1 MLTGI
6 RFKALLVATTVAVA
20 ASGCARDPNQ
30 VAMEVGAPP
39 GAEDGVSTIEW
50 RALQTRRFETD
61 DGLKILHAATG
72 TLQDLGFT
80 IVESSA
86 DVGVVVAS
94 KQRDAEES
102 GQIAGQVMVAV
113 LAGLFGS
120 YHNPTW
126 DKEQSIY
133 VTLIASPIANSRM
146 TEVRALFD
154 RRLTN
159 NHGLLWRTELIEDP
173 EIYQE
178 FYDKL
183 SKGLLLEAHKI

>member
-1 MLTGI
+1 M
-6 RFKALLVATTVAVA
+6 
-20 ASGCARDPNQ
+20 
-30 VAMEVGAPP
+30 
-39 GAEDGVSTIEW
+39 
-50 RALQTRRFETD
+50 
-61 DGLKILHAATG
+61 KILHAATG

-86 DVGVVVAS
+86 EVGVVVAS

-102 GQIAGQVMVAV
+102 GQIAGQVV
-113 LAGLFGS
+113 LTVLMGLLGS
-120 YHNPTW
+120 THNPTW

-133 VTLIASPIANSRM
+133 VTLFVSPIANSPM

-154 RRLTN
+154 RRLIN
-159 NHGLLWRTELIEDP
+159 NYGQLWRTELIENP

-178 FYDKL
+178 FYDEM